1 MKKLQELEKESLSG
15 KYVLLR
21 CDLNVPVSDEGIV
34 LDHDADRIRKS
45 LPTIEFLKEAGA
57 KVIIIAHIGRDPQ
70 ESLKPVAQYMNIPLV
85 PISGFTRDAMGDNQ
99 VVLLE
104 NVRSNPGEEA
114 NDDTFAQ
121 MLAGY
126 ADIYVNDGFSVSHRA
141 HASVV
146 GVAKL
151 LPSFAGLQLV
161 KEVESL
167 NKVLDPEH
175 PSLLVMGG
183 AKFETKLPVIEK
195 LLPIMDHVFIGG
207 ALVNNFLKERGYEV
221 GVSLIDKDARLGDLV
236 NHPKII
242 IPTKVV
248 VQNDAMHDT
257 TSPGKLITETI
268 PSDRI
273 VDVVIPDELK
283 AVLSEVKTII
293 WNGPMG
299 NYENGFTEG
308 TLELTKLIA
317 DTGAFS
323 LIGGGDSVA
332 LIESLGLEQKFG
344 FLSTGGGAMLEYLAQ
359 GTLPGIAVLE
369 SQE

>member
-1 MKKLQELEKESLSG
+1 MKKIQELDKESLSG
-15 KYVLLR
+15 KRVLLR
-21 CDLNVPVSDEGIV
+21 CDLNVPISDEGLV
-34 LDHDADRIRKS
+34 LEHDADRIRKS
-45 LPTIEFLKEAGA
+45 LPTIEFLKDAGA
-57 KVIIIAHIGRDPQ
+57 KVVIIAHIGRDPK
-70 ESLKPVAQYMNIPLV
+70 ESLKPVADYMQIPLC
-85 PISGFTRDAMGDNQ
+85 PLINFDRAILDEHS

-104 NVRSNPGEEA
+104 NLRSNPGEES
-114 NDDTFAQ
+114 NDESFAQ
-121 MLAGY
+121 SLASY
-126 ADIYVNDGFSVSHRA
+126 ADLYVNDGFSVSHRA

-146 GVAKL
+146 GIPKF
-151 LPSFAGLQLV
+151 LPSYAGMQLV

-167 NKVLDPEH
+167 NRVLNPER
-175 PSLLVMGG
+175 PSVLIMGG

-195 LLPIMDHVFIGG
+195 LLPVMDHVFIGG

-221 GVSLIDKDARLGDLV
+221 GVSLLDDDAHLGDFA

-242 IPTKVV
+242 LPDQVV

-257 TSPGKLITETI
+257 TSPGKSITETI

-283 AVLSEVKTII
+283 QALLDAQTII

-317 DTGAFS
+317 NTGAFS
-323 LIGGGDSVA
+323 VIGGGDSVA
-332 LIESLGLEQKFG
+332 LIESLKLESKFG
-344 FLSTGGGAMLEYLAQ
+344 FLSTGGGAMLEYLVQ
-359 GTLPGIAVLE
+359 GTLPGIAALE
-369 SQE
+369 

>member
-1 MKKLQELEKESLSG
+1 MKKIQELEKESLAR

-21 CDLNVPVSDEGIV
+21 CDLNVPVSDDGV
-34 LDHDADRIRKS
+34 VHDSDADRIRKS
-45 LPTIEFLKEAGA
+45 LPTIKWLQESGA
-57 KVIIIAHIGRDPQ
+57 KVIIIAHIGRDPE
-70 ESLKPVAQYMNIPLV
+70 ESLQPVAQYMNLPLF
-85 PISGFTRDAMGDNQ
+85 PLSGFTRDMMGDHQ

-104 NVRSNPGEEA
+104 NLRSNPGEES
-114 NDDTFAQ
+114 NDDAFAQ

-126 ADIYVNDGFSVSHRA
+126 ADLYVNDGFSVSHRS

-151 LPSFAGLQLV
+151 LPSYAGIQLV
-161 KEVESL
+161 QEVESL
-167 NKVLDPEH
+167 NKVLNPER
-175 PSLLVMGG
+175 PSLLIMGG

-195 LLPIMDHVFIGG
+195 LLPVMDHVFVGG
-207 ALVNNFLKERGYEV
+207 ALLNNFLKERGYEV
-221 GVSLIDKDARLGDLV
+221 GVSLIDTDARLGDIV
-236 NHPKII
+236 NNPKII
-242 IPTKVV
+242 LPTSVV
-248 VQNDAMHDT
+248 VQNDALHDT
-257 TSPGKLITETI
+257 TSPGKLVTETI

-273 VDVVIPDELK
+273 VDVVIPDALK

-308 TLELTKLIA
+308 TLELTHLIA
-317 DTGAFS
+317 DTGAYS

-344 FLSTGGGAMLEYLAQ
+344 FLSTGGGAMLEYLAH

-369 SQE
+369 